1 MEKEQKKKI
10 IWLLIIVL
18 IILGLLFILF
28 KTADNTIKRPSTN
41 ETNEPL
47 ELTPPSSNL
56 EYNPSVEPAESNTE
70 FDAVNL
76 AKNFVARFGSWSTDS
91 QGHNLTELLPLS
103 TTRMRNYLESMEI
116 NPNEEFNG
124 VTTKSLSVQ
133 IVFLDETE
141 AELIVSA
148 QRIETKND
156 LEPRIYY
163 QDAGVQ
169 LVRSAGNGWWIALH
183 GSNFLINK
191 LKYGGS

>member
-169 LVRSAGNGWWIALH
+169 LVRSGGQWLVDSIAWQ
-183 GSNFLINK
+183 
-191 LKYGGS
+191 

>member
-1 MEKEQKKKI
+1 
-10 IWLLIIVL
+10 
-18 IILGLLFILF
+18 
-28 KTADNTIKRPSTN
+28 
-41 ETNEPL
+41 
-47 ELTPPSSNL
+47 
-56 EYNPSVEPAESNTE
+56 
-70 FDAVNL
+70 
-76 AKNFVARFGSWSTDS
+76 
-91 QGHNLTELLPLS
+91 
-103 TTRMRNYLESMEI
+103 MRNYLESMEI

-169 LVRSAGNGWWIALH
+169 LVRSGGQWLVDSIAWQ
-183 GSNFLINK
+183 
-191 LKYGGS
+191 

>member
-103 TTRMRNYLESMEI
+103 TTRMRNYL
-116 NPNEEFNG
+116 
-124 VTTKSLSVQ
+124 
-133 IVFLDETE
+133 
-141 AELIVSA
+141 
-148 QRIETKND
+148 
-156 LEPRIYY
+156 
-163 QDAGVQ
+163 
-169 LVRSAGNGWWIALH
+169 
-183 GSNFLINK
+183 
-191 LKYGGS
+191 